1 MAGNTSYTIIPELK
15 LIITYCNGR
24 VLMEDI
30 IRLNRNFIS
39 DQRYDPSFDLL
50 MDFRESIAI
59 VFKFDILDF
68 FDFLKENVSLKT
80 RVRNGILYSTP
91 NHNFLISIYKPIA
104 SLGKIDAENFK
115 DIKLY
120 FDWMKYSEDEQKVIN
135 DAICIMRSNSS
146 VKEVIPLP

>member
-68 FDFLKENVSLKT
+68 FDFLKENVTLKT
-80 RVRNGILYSTP
+80 RV
-91 NHNFLISIYKPIA
+91 
-104 SLGKIDAENFK
+104 
-115 DIKLY
+115 
-120 FDWMKYSEDEQKVIN
+120 
-135 DAICIMRSNSS
+135 
-146 VKEVIPLP
+146 